1 MLPYLLANFFNV
13 FRCTLNH
20 NWIFLIF
27 NCLQQKQTISF
38 WLVCRSVE
46 IIIGLL
52 STHSYTKRTI
62 SKIYLSHLIKFYL
75 FYHRCISRKHF
86 LLIFGQKLSYIMVLA
101 HHFGRG
107 IKPAISMQLRWSS
120 LSLFGSCLYTSYVKF
135 NGFFWL
141 ISSKICCYLTFKKF
155 ETLFYVTMSN
165 SKAFLTNSAQKILC
179 FSPF

>member
-1 MLPYLLANFFNV
+1 MVKVPLTA
-13 FRCTLNH
+13 T
-20 NWIFLIF
+20 
-27 NCLQQKQTISF
+27 Q
-38 WLVCRSVE
+38 
-46 IIIGLL
+46 
-52 STHSYTKRTI
+52 SYTKRTI
-62 SKIYLSHLIKFYL
+62 SNLSPDGGAIIRGRGTCNTCQSIQVILTNVPCTYYVHRHIY
-75 FYHRCISRKHF
+75 YHIWISRQHF
-86 LLIFGQKLSYIMVLA
+86 LLLFDQKLSYIMVLA